1 MIRRIAYHRLE
12 AQNYFG
18 GCGRPTPWISCG
30 SRACFSLKIF
40 LTHTQVGFH
49 AHIRQ
54 RHIQLRRP
62 FLPQVSRFPHSITH
76 ILNFPNRHILD
87 LIGLEHPTRESR
99 TQAYIY
105 AFLAFVCSVGKAQAD
120 VQHLWFGRRGASRMR
135 SELMASIY
143 DKALKRKDFS
153 GIVNKDKKE
162 EATKEPV
169 SNGVETKESKRTSSS
184 WFLVNAPDMVICVLF
199 IFRPGESEE
208 EGR

>member
-1 MIRRIAYHRLE
+1 MI
-12 AQNYFG
+12 
-18 GCGRPTPWISCG
+18 S
-30 SRACFSLKIF
+30 
-40 LTHTQVGFH
+40 LTHRQAGFH
-49 AHIRQ
+49 ADIRQ

-62 FLPQVSRFPHSITH
+62 FLPQVSRFLSSTSLL
-76 ILNFPNRHILD
+76 LNFLNRHILD

-162 EATKEPV
+162 EAPKEPV

-184 WFLVNAPDMVICVLF
+184 WLSVTASDVVIFVL
-199 IFRPGESEE
+199 FRPGESEE
-208 EGR
+208 ERR